1 MGDYIRTFRWREG
14 DSVRKKKIYAG
25 NSQSVFLVALTG
37 LVFLLLIS
45 GCGSKTTETIPALEE
60 PAASNNSYRQV
71 TYGDIGTTNVL
82 LGTAVPKEYGQAYEA
97 NVTVTKV
104 LVEPGDV
111 VEKGDVLAYADVDEA
126 RASLKAKQ
134 QELSHENTIYELN
147 QKINQLQQ
155 DKLANQQ
162 KQQEAAAEDNSLEAA
177 TEDNTQEAAAEDS
190 SQEAALENG
199 FQKNETENITSQIAV
214 LRENGRYDTKLHEYR
229 VQKLNGEIAALDD
242 LIADGTLKANHSGEV
257 VYTKNLTVSR
267 NAGAGEN
274 VAIVADTEDLEI
286 KLKDVTVQNYKY
298 KDVPEKYMLV
308 AGESVPVTER
318 EYSTEE
324 LVLAKINSN
333 YPNVVIGRPEGVE
346 LKAGELYPIYYEEK
360 KAEHVLLVGTDSLYQ
375 EDGETYVYVGTG
387 DDTREKRKVTV
398 GAADDHNTQIV
409 DGLAEGEAVYYET
422 TERMP
427 SDYTEYTVERSDF
440 QVENHGLKFGRAD
453 KNASSYLAAKEGE
466 IIKIAVEKD
475 AEVKKGDLLYIIDT
489 GEGKAA
495 LTEAANAIET
505 ENTTYQKQQADY
517 DAQLA
522 ELQYATDSASDYD
535 RQIITL
541 QKGIAES
548 DHNNTLQQ
556 LQSAY
561 DTLSRGN
568 DGTGKLSIY
577 ADADGQ
583 VSKITA
589 GEGDTVEAGDEILK
603 MRGEVSDLLLVQ
615 MVSSKSVTVYTDD
628 IPEVGEPVSITS
640 GNMTYTGTC
649 VGFAAGSNNLDEG
662 CLYTDEN
669 GAHYTFRTTSGYDAP
684 AFYVRMDD
692 EIVDDM
698 GNGGSVD
705 FPYISME
712 DVVVLPAGMIYE
724 EKDAM
729 HPDKVS
735 YFVWK
740 VEEDHLVKQYVLLD
754 DTLTGNGKV
763 VLSGIESGDVLARE

>member
-1 MGDYIRTFRWREG
+1 M
-14 DSVRKKKIYAG
+14 RKKKSYAG
-25 NSQSVFLVALTG
+25 NAQSVIPVVLTG
-37 LVFLLLIS
+37 LFFVMLIG
-45 GCGSKTTETIPALEE
+45 GCGSKKTETIPDLEE
-60 PAASNNSYRQV
+60 PAASNASYQQV
-71 TYGDIGTTNVL
+71 TYGNIGTTNVL

-97 NVTVTKV
+97 NVTVTKI
-104 LVEPGDV
+104 LVEPGDT

-126 RASLKAKQ
+126 SASRKAKQ
-134 QELSHENTIYELN
+134 QELSHENTVYELN

-162 KQQEAAAEDNSLEAA
+162 KQQDTAENNIQDAAENNIQEEDDMQESA
-177 TEDNTQEAAAEDS
+177 TENNTQETEAEAED
-190 SQEAALENG
+190 
-199 FQKNETENITSQIAV
+199 ITSQIAV
-214 LRENGRYDTKLHEYR
+214 LQENSRYDTKLHEYR
-229 VQKLNGEIAALDD
+229 VQKLNEEIATLDA

-257 VYTKNLTVSR
+257 VYTKSLTVSR

-298 KDVPEKYMLV
+298 KDVLEKYMLQS
-308 AGESVPVTER
+308 GERMPVTER
-318 EYSTEE
+318 EYSTDE
-324 LVLAKINSN
+324 LVLAKINNN
-333 YPNVVIGRPEGVE
+333 YLNVLIEKPEGVE
-346 LKAGELYPIYYEEK
+346 LKAGELYPIYFEEK
-360 KAEHVLLVGTDSLYQ
+360 RAEHVLLVGNNSLYQ
-375 EDGETYVYVGTG
+375 EDGENYVYVGTG
-387 DDTREKRKVTV
+387 DDTREKRKVTTGV
-398 GAADDHNTQIV
+398 SDDHNTQIV
-409 DGLAEGEAVYYET
+409 EGLEEGEAVYYET
-422 TERMP
+422 MERMP
-427 SDYTEYTVERSDF
+427 SDYTEYMVERSDF
-440 QVENHGLKFGRAD
+440 QVENHGLKYGRAD
-453 KNASSYLAAKEGE
+453 KNARVYLTEKEGVLVE
-466 IIKIAVEKD
+466 IAVEKD

-495 LTEAANAIET
+495 ITEAANAIET

-517 DAQLA
+517 DAQLI
-522 ELQYATDSASDYD
+522 ELQNATDSVSDYD

-541 QKGIAES
+541 QKEVAEA
-548 DHNNTLQQ
+548 DHSYTLQQ
-556 LQSAY
+556 LQAAY

-568 DGTGKLSIY
+568 DGTGKLSVY

-589 GEGDTVEAGDEILK
+589 WEGDTVEAGDEIIK
-603 MRGEVSDLLLVQ
+603 MKGEASDLLLVQ

-628 IPEVGEPVSITS
+628 IAEAGEPVSITS
-640 GNMTYTGTC
+640 GDTTYTGTC

-662 CLYTDEN
+662 CLYIDEN
-669 GAHYTFRTTSGYDAP
+669 GAHYTFQTTSGYDTP
-684 AFYVRMDD
+684 AFYVRMND

-698 GNGGSVD
+698 GNGESVD

-712 DVVVLPAGMIYE
+712 DVIVLPAGMIYE

-740 VEEDHLVKQYVLLD
+740 IEGDHLVKQYVLLD

-763 VLSGIESGDVLARE
+763 VLFGIESGDVLARE